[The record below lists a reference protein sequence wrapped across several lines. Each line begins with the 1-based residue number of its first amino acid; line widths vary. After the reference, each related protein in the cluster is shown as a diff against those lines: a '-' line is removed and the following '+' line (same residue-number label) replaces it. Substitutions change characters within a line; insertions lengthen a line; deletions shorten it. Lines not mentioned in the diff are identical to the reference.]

1 MLFWK
6 KRTTPKNEP
15 DKPIGYVDE
24 MGRITVR
31 VRWDAPKTRPP
42 KRVPSDDCTTPRT
55 R

>member
-1 MLFWK
+1 MLFRK
-6 KRTTPKNEP
+6 KRNAQKNEP

-42 KRVPSDDCTTPRT
+42 KRVPDDATPRT